1 MPTFFLPIQII
12 FALFILFAASRV
24 ILRFKD
30 GEIHLGALI
39 FWLIVWTGAT
49 LAVIFPD
56 KTSQLAKLLGIGRG
70 ADIIIYLSLALLFYL
85 VFRQNVLIENLETKI
100 SQLIREITLQDAKK
114 DSQKK

>member
-1 MPTFFLPIQII
+1 MPTFFLPIQIVFI
-12 FALFILFAASRV
+12 LFILFASSRV
-24 ILRFKD
+24 VLRFKD

-39 FWLIVWTGAT
+39 FWLIVWTGAF

-56 KTSQLAKLLGIGRG
+56 KTSQLAIFLGIGRG
-70 ADIIIYLSLALLFYL
+70 ADIIIYLSLVLLFYL

-114 DSQKK
+114 K

>member
-1 MPTFFLPIQII
+1 MPTFFLPIQIV
-12 FALFILFAASRV
+12 FVLFILFAASRA

-39 FWLIVWTGAT
+39 FWLIVWVGAT

-56 KTSQLAKLLGIGRG
+56 KTSQLAVFLGIGRG
-70 ADIIIYLSLALLFYL
+70 ADVIVYLSLALLFYL

-100 SQLIREITLQDAKK
+100 SKLIREIALK
-114 DSQKK
+114 